1 MIMGDEFFFQQQVEA
16 ETRYGSQSFALT
28 EQFKCKKLIEGEKNT
43 THRLKTSYS
52 PVGSPKVMMPE
63 CET

>member
-43 THRLKTSYS
+43 TFYTKNQLFTCRFSKSNDAR
-52 PVGSPKVMMPE
+52 M
-63 CET
+63 